1 MTTSSSKVKV
11 SKGDGGQ
18 GVGERSRDVFQT
30 QDYRHKSCGW
40 KTAKKKKKRRRM
52 GMTEDQH
59 SFEGMS

>member
-52 GMTEDQH
+52 GMNEYQH

>member
-40 KTAKKKKKRRRM
+40 KTAKKKKKE
-52 GMTEDQH
+52 EDGN
-59 SFEGMS
+59 E

>member
-11 SKGDGGQ
+11 SKGDSGQ

-40 KTAKKKKKRRRM
+40 KTAKKKKKRRM
-52 GMTEDQH
+52 GMNEYQQ